1 MHLACGKALRELKG
15 WEKANAGI
23 YVRFFGLYVNVK
35 VDEIEL
41 TIYQLKLLDFQAF
54 VLIKKNFHIVF

>member
-1 MHLACGKALRELKG
+1 MHLASGKDLRELKG

>member
-1 MHLACGKALRELKG
+1 MYLACGKDLRELKG

>member
-1 MHLACGKALRELKG
+1 MYLASGKDLRELKG
-15 WEKANAGI
+15 WKKANAEI

>member
-1 MHLACGKALRELKG
+1 M
-15 WEKANAGI
+15 
-23 YVRFFGLYVNVK
+23 NVK

-54 VLIKKNFHIVF
+54 VLIKKNFHIAF

>member
-1 MHLACGKALRELKG
+1 MHLASGKDLRELKE
-15 WEKANAGI
+15 WKKANAGI

-41 TIYQLKLLDFQAF
+41 TIYQLKLLNFQAF
-54 VLIKKNFHIVF
+54 VLIKKDFHIVF

>member
-1 MHLACGKALRELKG
+1 MYLACGKALRELKG

-54 VLIKKNFHIVF
+54 VLIKKNFHIAL

>member
-1 MHLACGKALRELKG
+1 M
-15 WEKANAGI
+15 EKANAGI

>member
-1 MHLACGKALRELKG
+1 MHLACGKDLRELKG
-15 WEKANAGI
+15 WKKVNAGI

>member
-1 MHLACGKALRELKG
+1 MRLASGKALRELKG

>member
-15 WEKANAGI
+15 WKKANAGI

-54 VLIKKNFHIVF
+54 VLIKKNFNIAF

>member
-1 MHLACGKALRELKG
+1 MHLACGKDLRELKG
-15 WEKANAGI
+15 GKKANAGI

-41 TIYQLKLLDFQAF
+41 TIYQLKLLDFQSF

>member
-1 MHLACGKALRELKG
+1 MHLACGKDLRELKG
-15 WEKANAGI
+15 WQKANAGI